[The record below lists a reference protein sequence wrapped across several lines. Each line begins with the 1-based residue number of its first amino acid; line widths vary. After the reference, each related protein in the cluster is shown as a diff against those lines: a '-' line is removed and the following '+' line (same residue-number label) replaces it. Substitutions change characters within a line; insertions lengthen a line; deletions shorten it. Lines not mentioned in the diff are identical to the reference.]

1 MVRCELLVNIF
12 GFAGVADRYRVT
24 YDSWKEDAFNVH
36 TNNGV
41 VQFKRNNHGLY
52 TYKPRESYI
61 KEVEA
66 KNNMCNLVTT
76 VNENKVGYTK
86 RQIEDA
92 KTARK
97 LYHMMGCPTIQ
108 NFKHI
113 LRQNIIMNC
122 PVTTEDIDNADKI
135 FGPDIRTMKGKTTR
149 QSPMP
154 VKKDEVQVP
163 KELIEKNQDITL

>member
-1 MVRCELLVNIF
+1 MNTNAGVRKLTKVGDVIGFGTGWFDEDLLVNIF

-61 KEVEA
+61 EEVEA
-66 KNNMCNLVTT
+66 KNKMCNLVTT

-86 RQIEDA
+86 RQIENA
-92 KTARK
+92 KTAWK
-97 LYHMMGCPTIQ
+97 LYHMMGCAMIQ

-122 PVTTEDIDNADKI
+122 PVTTEDIDNAEKI
-135 FGPDIRTMKGKTTR
+135 FGPDIGTMKGKTTR
-149 QSPMP
+149 
-154 VKKDEVQVP
+154 
-163 KELIEKNQDITL
+163 